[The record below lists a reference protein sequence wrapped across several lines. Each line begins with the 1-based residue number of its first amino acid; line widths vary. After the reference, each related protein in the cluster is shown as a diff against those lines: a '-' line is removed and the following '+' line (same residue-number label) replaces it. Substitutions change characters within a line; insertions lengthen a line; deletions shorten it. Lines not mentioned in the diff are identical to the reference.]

1 MLTFVTGSS
10 PTRNCTRVIILL
22 FILKSGRSMMG
33 SPNIS
38 TNKSIFSFQA
48 IYELV
53 RTKKS
58 KKTYTVS
65 K

>member
-1 MLTFVTGSS
+1 MLTSVTGSS
-10 PTRNCTRVIILL
+10 PTRNCTRAIILL
-22 FILKSGRSMMG
+22 FILKSGRSMMV

-38 TNKSIFSFQA
+38 TNKSIFSSQA
-48 IYELV
+48 VYELG

-58 KKTYTVS
+58 KKTSTVS